1 MIDVTTF
8 NRRPA
13 LIFEWVNGITLK
25 KWLTTGNHL
34 DLDIRL
40 RASMAIAKTLSDF
53 HEGGVVYNSLS
64 PENIVLETCGNE
76 FVATFIDLSEA
87 IYLPNGNRTAAS
99 LGGWDS
105 SSNDQR
111 STMKLGDLKALG
123 TVLSTVFQGGN
134 GRGIHSSS
142 ELAQEEKHGRED
154 GSPPEYVS
162 QTSGDVGFTGWAKAG
177 GRSKSPGPQ
186 SVDENDTDKNKQRK
200 HTGDFGQYL
209 PLYLSALI
217 SALLGDKTEGG
228 DSRGTASS
236 TDISYESAK
245 DVYLDL
251 KVMKEDEK
259 ECFRKVYPDECTI
272 NGHLRLQGGLF
283 YGRQMQTSMLSNL
296 VQSSAALGGQPLV
309 ATISGYPGT
318 G

>member
-111 STMKLGDLKALG
+111 STMKLGDLKALDNAAA
-123 TVLSTVFQGGN
+123 VVPSHPSLHASS
-134 GRGIHSSS
+134 GI
-142 ELAQEEKHGRED
+142 
-154 GSPPEYVS
+154 SPNMCKVKWWV
-162 QTSGDVGFTGWAKAG
+162 QTIYSYF
-177 GRSKSPGPQ
+177 
-186 SVDENDTDKNKQRK
+186 
-200 HTGDFGQYL
+200 H
-209 PLYLSALI
+209 SAL
-217 SALLGDKTEGG
+217 S
-228 DSRGTASS
+228 SR
-236 TDISYESAK
+236 E
-245 DVYLDL
+245 
-251 KVMKEDEK
+251 
-259 ECFRKVYPDECTI
+259 
-272 NGHLRLQGGLF
+272 
-283 YGRQMQTSMLSNL
+283 
-296 VQSSAALGGQPLV
+296 
-309 ATISGYPGT
+309 
-318 G
+318 